1 MQPDTKH
8 HTPCKMTWTR
18 MEWSSFFYFT
28 STLELYNLEENG
40 KRKGF
45 SSSLSTQQNDFIDLN
60 QTNDSNNSKRKS
72 LIFNELSGSKLTGK
86 KKT

>member
-1 MQPDTKH
+1 
-8 HTPCKMTWTR
+8 

-60 QTNDSNNSKRKS
+60 QTSDSNNSKRKS